1 MNVVLVALSLL
12 LINIRS
18 ALAFGRKIAIGRSLL
33 PRQLSMNKRA
43 ATESFGASP
52 AKKRASAASS
62 LSSSS
67 SGGSNVPPIDGFD
80 LTRARLLT
88 SKNVE
93 LPAGGDCV
101 VLHMYRDQRVND
113 NYALIYA
120 QGIARQRKLPLKVV
134 FNLAPK
140 YIEATLRHYQFMIDG
155 LKEVESSL
163 REKGIPFYLTTGD
176 PVVNVPNF
184 VEEHNAVAVVCDFSP
199 LRIPLGWATQIAGAV
214 DEGASQ
220 APVIQVDAHNIVPVW
235 VASPKLEYGARTLRG
250 KLDKLMGSYLK
261 NDMPAV
267 SVNSDY
273 VEGRSNDDVLKGCNP
288 VDWDK
293 AMSTVEVDRSVKE
306 VTWLKPGATGAM
318 ENLNSFCSN
327 RLRDYGAKRNDPNI
341 FAASNMS
348 PYFNFGQIS
357 VQRCILHVKA
367 LRTHAD
373 STASFVEESVVRRE
387 LSDNFCYYNK
397 HYDSLDGCY
406 DWAKTSLKL
415 HWNDKREH
423 VYSQQQ
429 LDKAQTHDDLWN
441 AAQIQL
447 TSTGK
452 MHGFLRMYWAKK
464 VLEWTENPNEALR
477 IALYLNDR
485 YSLDGNDPNGYVGCM
500 WSIGGIHDQGW
511 AEREIFG
518 KIRYMNYAGCK
529 RKFDVKSFVAKYPP
543 AAANAKAAADSSR
556 KGQTTVS
563 SFFKKEN

>member
-1 MNVVLVALSLL
+1 M
-12 LINIRS
+12 
-18 ALAFGRKIAIGRSLL
+18 
-33 PRQLSMNKRA
+33 
-43 ATESFGASP
+43 
-52 AKKRASAASS
+52 
-62 LSSSS
+62 
-67 SGGSNVPPIDGFD
+67 
-80 LTRARLLT
+80 
-88 SKNVE
+88 
-93 LPAGGDCV
+93 
-101 VLHMYRDQRVND
+101 VLHMSRDQRVAD

-120 QGIARQRKLPLKVV
+120 QGIASQRKLPLKVV

-140 YIEATLRHYQFMIDG
+140 YLEATLRHYSFMIGG
-155 LKEVESSL
+155 LKEVESTL
-163 REKGIPFYLTTGD
+163 RAKGIPFYLTTGD
-176 PVVNVPNF
+176 PVTNIPKF
-184 VEEHNAVAVVCDFSP
+184 VDEHKAAAVVCDFSP
-199 LRIPLGWATQIAGAV
+199 LRIPMGWSSQIASAI
-214 DEGASQ
+214 DEADTK

-250 KLDKLMGSYLK
+250 KLDKLMGTYLK
-261 NDMPAV
+261 NDMPPVAA
-267 SVNSDY
+267 NSDY
-273 VEGRSNDDVLKGCNP
+273 LEIGSGDPLAGCEP
-288 VDWDK
+288 IDWDN
-293 AMSTVEVDRSVKE
+293 ALATTEVDRSVKE
-306 VTWLKPGATGAM
+306 VSWLKPGATGAM
-318 ENLNSFCSN
+318 ATLNTFCTT

-341 FAASNMS
+341 LAASEMS

-357 VQRCILHVKA
+357 VQRSILHVKG
-367 LRTHAD
+367 LRIHSE
-373 STASFVEESVVRRE
+373 STSSFVEESVVRRE

-397 HYDSLDGCY
+397 NYDSLDGCY

-423 VYSQQQ
+423 LYTQEQ
-429 LDKAQTHDDLWN
+429 LEKALTHDDLWN
-441 AAQIQL
+441 SAQIQL

-464 VLEWTENPNEALR
+464 VLEWTENPKEALR

-529 RKFDVKSFVAKYPP
+529 RKFDVKVFVAKYPP
-543 AAANAKAAADSSR
+543 AAANAKVAADSSR